1 MTPIGFLIRGMR
13 CLIQCV
19 WRQPSVSSPMKSTNG
34 RTSAKRRVRRSLPLL
49 YMGWRNGS
57 EMQQMSDTPFTPA
70 VVEDSWLS
78 DTVHAQHISR
88 DGVSDLYIGGVGN
101 KSIVFYSLHDLSQW
115 FIEHGV
121 DADDP
126 VWMYLEH
133 LANEGAN

>member
-1 MTPIGFLIRGMR
+1 
-13 CLIQCV
+13 
-19 WRQPSVSSPMKSTNG
+19 
-34 RTSAKRRVRRSLPLL
+34 LL

-57 EMQQMSDTPFTPA
+57 EMQQMSSTPFTPT
-70 VVEDSWLS
+70 VVEESWLS

-101 KSIVFYSLHDLSQW
+101 QSIVFYSLQDLSQW
-115 FIEHGV
+115 FIEHGI

-133 LANEGAN
+133 LANQDTD